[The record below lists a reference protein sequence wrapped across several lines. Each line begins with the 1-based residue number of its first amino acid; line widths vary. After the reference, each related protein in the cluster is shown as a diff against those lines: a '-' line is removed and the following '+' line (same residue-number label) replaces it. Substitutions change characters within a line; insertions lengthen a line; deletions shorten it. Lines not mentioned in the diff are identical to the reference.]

1 MSSVLV
7 FDNKCL
13 RKRTKLLELF
23 SSSDRFN
30 SRMSRDLAKRESP

>member
-30 SRMSRDLAKRESP
+30 NRMSRDPTKRESP